1 MSTEFLPF
9 EEEKI
14 HSITTVRKGIEPVIC
29 VINGFMSESGS
40 DVTDWLSIV
49 DVLYPNN
56 KVVHFDWP
64 AGNLKNMLFS
74 DTGSNGGADNGISM
88 EDGATV
94 NLFKVNP
101 TISAAYVVANQIT
114 GRWQS
119 SLKNA
124 EKAGQFLASH
134 INRSQENFVLMG
146 HSLGARI
153 SYYTLKDLSRF
164 GAIESALLFGGAI
177 THTGEWQKI
186 LHRHP
191 NLWICNCYSH
201 NDIVLKF
208 LYKAGTLFTNSPIG
222 LSRIESN
229 HQHLYNFNTSE
240 YVSGHTDYKNKT
252 VGNFLAWKF
261 VEIQERQAL
270 AQQFVTS
277 KEELNSIREKTFKN
291 NQKFENQ
298 LNALNSE
305 QQRSIDAIY
314 KI

>member
-1 MSTEFLPF
+1 MSTDFLPSK
-9 EEEKI
+9 EENFC
-14 HSITTVRKGIEPVIC
+14 SITTVREGIEPVIC
-29 VINGFMSESGS
+29 VINGFMSESGN

-49 DVLYPNN
+49 DILYPNN

-64 AGNLKNMLFS
+64 AGNLRNMLFS
-74 DTGSNGGADNGISM
+74 DTGSNGGDDNGLAMKAGSII
-88 EDGATV
+88 
-94 NLFKVNP
+94 NLFRANP
-101 TISAAYVVANQIT
+101 AISAASVVANQMT
-114 GRWQS
+114 GRWQV

-134 INRSQENFVLMG
+134 INQSQESFVLMG

-153 SYYTLKDLSRF
+153 VYYTLTDLYRF

-177 THTGEWQKI
+177 TNTGEWQKI

-208 LYKAGTLFTNSPIG
+208 LYKAGTLFTNRPIG
-222 LSRIESN
+222 LDRISAN

-240 YVSGHTDYKNKT
+240 YVSGHTAYKNKT

-261 VEIQERQAL
+261 LEIQERQAL

-277 KEELNSIREKTFKN
+277 NEELNKIQGKAFKN

-298 LNALNSE
+298 LDELNSE
-305 QQRSIDAIY
+305 QQRSIDAIN